1 MKKYFL
7 ITFFVLTLSS
17 NVSSNASTII
27 SIEEYIATNQ
37 DKSKEIIA
45 SYLAKRCSATFQIVS
60 RILNEG
66 DIEDQRIIESMQ
78 VYAAEVADIAIR
90 IDAALS
96 NRDFDEVA
104 KEVNQKVDET
114 FNILWSISEEHYS
127 KTGVYL
133 EPHAQ
138 DLKRCQF
145 SFRKK
150 IENNK

>member
-7 ITFFVLTLSS
+7 STFIILTLSIKVFS
-17 NVSSNASTII
+17 NVPSII
-27 SIEEYIATNQ
+27 SIEDYIATHQ
-37 DKSKEIIA
+37 DESEEIIA
-45 SYLAKRCSATFQIVS
+45 SYLAKRCAATFTVVT

-78 VYAAEVADIAIR
+78 TYASEVEDIATR

-96 NRDFDEVA
+96 GRDYGEVQE
-104 KEVNQKVDET
+104 EVSQEVDEIL
-114 FNILWSISEEHYS
+114 NVLWSISEEHYS
-127 KTGVYL
+127 RTGVYL

-145 SFRKK
+145 SFRKQMQ
-150 IENNK
+150 NN